1 MKGPNGKVGLESV
14 ASGALAARASF
25 ARAARAPD
33 ARGTAYSD
41 LIVPF
46 GRIVVTADFWTVIS
60 VPSDT
65 STPT

>member
-1 MKGPNGKVGLESV
+1 MRGPNGKVGLESV
-14 ASGALAARASF
+14 ASGGLAARAWL
-25 ARAARAPD
+25 ARAGSAPD
-33 ARGTAYSD
+33 ARGAAYSD
-41 LIVPF
+41 LMVPF